1 MKRIFHERRQAFLAR
16 CLKYSRYVLNDH
28 FVLVLLVLLGF
39 LSLQYRQLL
48 ENVPQ
53 PVWPVYLLLLAVST
67 LLFLSGSTA
76 TYLEE
81 PDQHFL
87 LTKEGEILKLIQ
99 QAIRRQ
105 LMVWGLVQ
113 ILGQLLF
120 LPLYLKLGWPVWG
133 FGLYLLVLT
142 AGKYSLIQAKWAPY
156 TKEGSFRWGPA
167 IDRERKR
174 QQIIMQFFA
183 LFTKV
188 KGITSSVKRRSY
200 LDGWLRLVAKRS
212 EKTWDYLYLR
222 AFLRSGDFWG
232 LSLRLLGLSLLVLLT
247 IDLAWLA
254 TGLVLLFNYLLLF
267 QLLALYRVYEYQ
279 YLNRLYPLDQG
290 VKIRGF
296 QRVLRGILYGILGLQ
311 SILAFFLLEEKMYLG
326 ILILG
331 SFILNHFYL
340 ARKAKKLID

>member
-1 MKRIFHERRQAFLAR
+1 MVIW
-16 CLKYSRYVLNDH
+16 
-28 FVLVLLVLLGF
+28 
-39 LSLQYRQLL
+39 
-48 ENVPQ
+48 NV
-53 PVWPVYLLLLAVST
+53 W
-67 LLFLSGSTA
+67 
-76 TYLEE
+76 
-81 PDQHFL
+81 
-87 LTKEGEILKLIQ
+87 
-99 QAIRRQ
+99 
-105 LMVWGLVQ
+105 
-113 ILGQLLF
+113 QLLF

-142 AGKYSLIQAKWAPY
+142 VGKYSLIQAKWAPY
-156 TKEGSFRWGPA
+156 TKEGSFQWGPA

-174 QQIIMQFFA
+174 QQIILQFFA

-200 LDGWLRLVAKRS
+200 LDGWLRLVVKRP

-232 LSLRLLGLSLLVLLT
+232 LTLRLFGLSLLVLLT

-331 SFILNHFYL
+331 SFILNQFYL

>member
-1 MKRIFHERRQAFLAR
+1 MKRNFHERRQAFLAR

-48 ENVPQ
+48 ENFPQ

-279 YLNRLYPLDQG
+279 YLNRLYPLDQV
-290 VKIRGF
+290 VKIKGF

>member
-1 MKRIFHERRQAFLAR
+1 MKRNFHERRQAFLAR

-48 ENVPQ
+48 ENFPQ

-156 TKEGSFRWGPA
+156 TKEGSFRWGPV

-331 SFILNHFYL
+331 SFILNQFYL

>member
-1 MKRIFHERRQAFLAR
+1 MKRIFHERRQVFLAS

-28 FVLVLLVLLGF
+28 FVLVLLVFLGF

-48 ENVPQ
+48 ENFPQ
-53 PVWPVYLLLLAVST
+53 PAWSVYLLLLVVSL
-67 LLFLSGSTA
+67 LLFFAGSTA

-81 PDQHFL
+81 PDQHFF
-87 LTKEGEILKLIQ
+87 LTKEREIQLLVQ

-105 LMVWGLVQ
+105 FIFWGSVQ

-120 LPLYLKLGWPVWG
+120 LPLYLKLGLPVWG

-142 AGKYSLIQAKWAPY
+142 AGKYSLIQAKWSSN
-156 TKEGSFRWGPA
+156 TKDGTFQWGLA

-174 QQIIMQFFA
+174 QQTILQFFA
-183 LFTKV
+183 LFTRV

-200 LDGWLRLVAKRS
+200 LDGWLRLVAKRP

-232 LSLRLLGLSLLVLLT
+232 LTLRLFGLSLLVLLT

-267 QLLALYRVYEYQ
+267 QLLSLYGVYDYQ
-279 YLNRLYPLDQG
+279 YLSRLYPIE
-290 VKIRGF
+290 KTRKNKGF
-296 QRVLRGILYGILGLQ
+296 LSVLRGILYSVLGLQ
-311 SILAFFLLEEKMYLG
+311 SIMALLLLKEKLYLG
-326 ILILG
+326 VLILG
-331 SFILNHFYL
+331 SFILNQFYL
-340 ARKAKKLID
+340 AIKAKKLID

>member
-1 MKRIFHERRQAFLAR
+1 MKRIFHERRQVFLAS

-28 FVLVLLVLLGF
+28 FVLVLLVFLGF

-48 ENVPQ
+48 ENFPQ
-53 PVWPVYLLLLAVST
+53 PAWSVYLLLLVVSL
-67 LLFLSGSTA
+67 LLFFAGSTA

-81 PDQHFL
+81 PDQHFF
-87 LTKEGEILKLIQ
+87 LTKEREILLLVQ

-105 LMVWGLVQ
+105 FIFWGSVQ

-120 LPLYLKLGWPVWG
+120 LPLYLKLGLPVWG

-142 AGKYSLIQAKWAPY
+142 AGKYSLIQAKWSSN
-156 TKEGSFRWGPA
+156 TKDGTFQWGLA

-174 QQIIMQFFA
+174 QQTILQFFA
-183 LFTKV
+183 LFTRV

-200 LDGWLRLVAKRS
+200 LDGWLRLVAKRP

-232 LSLRLLGLSLLVLLT
+232 LTLRLFGLSLLVLLT

-267 QLLALYRVYEYQ
+267 QLLALYRVYDYQ
-279 YLNRLYPLDQG
+279 YLSRLYPIGQE

-296 QRVLRGILYGILGLQ
+296 QRILRGILYGILGLQ

-331 SFILNHFYL
+331 SFILNQFYL
-340 ARKAKKLID
+340 AVKAKKLID

>member
-28 FVLVLLVLLGF
+28 FVLVLLVFLGF

-48 ENVPQ
+48 ENFPQ
-53 PVWPVYLLLLAVST
+53 PVWPVYLLLLAVSI
-67 LLFLSGSTA
+67 LLFFAGSAA

-87 LTKEGEILKLIQ
+87 LTKEGEILELIQ

-105 LMVWGLVQ
+105 FVLWGLVQ
-113 ILGQLLF
+113 SLGQLLF
-120 LPLYLKLGWPVWG
+120 LPLYLKLGLPVWG

-142 AGKYSLIQAKWAPY
+142 AGKYSLIQAKWSSY
-156 TKEGSFRWGPA
+156 TKNGIFQWGLA

-174 QQIIMQFFA
+174 QQSILQFFA
-183 LFTKV
+183 LFTRV

-200 LDGWLRLVAKRS
+200 LDGLLKMVAKRS

-232 LSLRLLGLSLLVLLT
+232 LTIRLFTLSLVALLT

-254 TGLVLLFNYLLLF
+254 VGLVLLFDYLLLF
-267 QLLALYRVYEYQ
+267 QLLALYGVYDYQ
-279 YLNRLYPLDQG
+279 YLNYLYPIEQTRRT
-290 VKIRGF
+290 KGF
-296 QRVLRGILYGILGLQ
+296 LRVLRGILYSVLGIQ
-311 SILAFFLLEEKMYLG
+311 SILALFLLEEKMYLG

-331 SFILNHFYL
+331 GFILNQFYL
-340 ARKAKKLID
+340 AIKAKKLID

>member
-279 YLNRLYPLDQG
+279 YLNRLYPLDQV
-290 VKIRGF
+290 VKIKGF

-311 SILAFFLLEEKMYLG
+311 SILAYFLLEEKMYLG

>member
-331 SFILNHFYL
+331 SFILNQFYL

>member
-1 MKRIFHERRQAFLAR
+1 MKRIFHERRQAFLAS

-39 LSLQYRQLL
+39 LSLQYRQSL
-48 ENVPQ
+48 ENFPQ
-53 PVWPVYLLLLAVST
+53 PVWPVYLLLLAVSI
-67 LLFLSGSTA
+67 LLFFAGSAA

-87 LTKEGEILKLIQ
+87 LTKEGEILELIQ

-105 LMVWGLVQ
+105 FVLWGLVQ
-113 ILGQLLF
+113 SLGQLLF
-120 LPLYLKLGWPVWG
+120 LPLYLKLGLPVWG

-142 AGKYSLIQAKWAPY
+142 AGKYSLIQAKWSSY
-156 TKEGSFRWGPA
+156 TKNGIFQWGLA

-174 QQIIMQFFA
+174 QQSILQFFA
-183 LFTKV
+183 LFTRV

-200 LDGWLRLVAKRS
+200 LDGLLKMVAKRS

-232 LSLRLLGLSLLVLLT
+232 LTIRLFTLSLVALLT

-254 TGLVLLFNYLLLF
+254 VGLVLLFDYLLLF
-267 QLLALYRVYEYQ
+267 QLLALYGVYDYQ
-279 YLNRLYPLDQG
+279 YLNYLYPIEQTRRT
-290 VKIRGF
+290 KGF
-296 QRVLRGILYGILGLQ
+296 LRVLRGILYSVLGIQ
-311 SILAFFLLEEKMYLG
+311 SILALFLLEEKMYLG

-331 SFILNHFYL
+331 GFILNQFYL
-340 ARKAKKLID
+340 AIKAKKLID

>member
-1 MKRIFHERRQAFLAR
+1 MKRNFHERRQAFLAR
-16 CLKYSRYVLNDH
+16 CLKYSRDVLNDH

-331 SFILNHFYL
+331 SFILNQFYL

>member
-1 MKRIFHERRQAFLAR
+1 MKRNFHERRQAFLAR

-48 ENVPQ
+48 ENFPQ

-142 AGKYSLIQAKWAPY
+142 VGKYSLIQAKWAPY
-156 TKEGSFRWGPA
+156 TKEGSFQWGPA

-174 QQIIMQFFA
+174 QQIILQFFA

-200 LDGWLRLVAKRS
+200 LDGWLRLVVKRP

-232 LSLRLLGLSLLVLLT
+232 LTLRLFGLSLLVLLT

-267 QLLALYRVYEYQ
+267 QLLAQ
-279 YLNRLYPLDQG
+279 MG
-290 VKIRGF
+290 
-296 QRVLRGILYGILGLQ
+296 
-311 SILAFFLLEEKMYLG
+311 
-326 ILILG
+326 
-331 SFILNHFYL
+331 
-340 ARKAKKLID
+340 